1 MTKPS
6 GSHQRIPHG
15 TPPFLA
21 EADRLTLDAMFTH
34 PLPYLGWN
42 RVVAL
47 FDVLG
52 SVEPR
57 PDNGFAFRI
66 GGEHHMMQHPPG
78 EDLQASDVIGLRHL
92 VTRAGLEPTLP
103 ASHPDP
109 APQVQPDVPGLLVA
123 IDHHGARVFRI
134 DMEAVEPAGDM
145 IEPYDPYGYLHHL
158 AHKDESRERGQRAPE
173 DPAYY
178 GRIAQT
184 IMAGAHIVVVGHGHG
199 HSDAA
204 HHLVEYL
211 QAHHPD
217 IYGRTVT
224 EVVADLSALTDFQ
237 LLDLGR
243 RALGR
248 QGAMLIAATA

>member
-6 GSHQRIPHG
+6 GSHQHIPHVA
-15 TPPFLA
+15 PPFLD
-21 EADRLTLDAMFTH
+21 EADRLTLDAMFTQ

-47 FDVLG
+47 FNVLG
-52 SVEPR
+52 NVEPR
-57 PDNGFAFRI
+57 RDNEFAFRI
-66 GGEHHMMQHPPG
+66 GSEHHMMQHPPS

-92 VTRAGLEPTLP
+92 VTRAGLAPTLP

-109 APQVQPDVPGLLVA
+109 APQAQPDIPGLLVA
-123 IDHHGARVFRI
+123 IDHHGARIFSI
-134 DMEAVEPAGDM
+134 DVGAVAPAEHT
-145 IEPYDPYGYLHHL
+145 IKPYDPHGYLHHL

-173 DPAYY
+173 EPAYY
-178 GRIAQT
+178 GRIAET
-184 IMAGAHIVVVGHGHG
+184 IMTGAHIVVVGHGHG

-204 HHLVEYL
+204 RHLVEYL

-224 EVVADLSALTDFQ
+224 EVVADLSALTEPQ

-243 RALGR
+243 RALQR
-248 QGAMLIAATA
+248 QEAKAPG